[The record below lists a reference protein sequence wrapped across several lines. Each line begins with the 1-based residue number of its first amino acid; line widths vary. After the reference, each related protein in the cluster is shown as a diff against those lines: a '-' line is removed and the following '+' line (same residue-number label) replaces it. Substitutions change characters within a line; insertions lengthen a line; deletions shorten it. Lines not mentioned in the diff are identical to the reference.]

1 MKPADNINN
10 LFEKSKIT
18 VGKDVD
24 KKILNTAA
32 SALPRR
38 TNADRNRWSIIM
50 HSKITKPIAAA
61 IIVVAV
67 LTIPSLLD
75 NSDGKLYA

>member
-24 KKILNTAA
+24 KKILNEAT
-32 SALPRR
+32 SALPQQA
-38 TNADRNRWSIIM
+38 TQPDG
-50 HSKITKPIAAA
+50 
-61 IIVVAV
+61 V
-67 LTIPSLLD
+67 LSCTA
-75 NSDGKLYA
+75 K